1 MKIAASLVIV
11 ALAACAA
18 MPLVVTP
25 YAENVS
31 KLSLDS
37 NTRGA
42 ELADAYIA
50 ARTARANVVIATR
63 LIEKNPADAD
73 LYLML
78 ASNERIIGMNR
89 EAVAAYEDALRVH
102 PRQEIYFDL
111 GTLQL
116 EMGERSAAIENL
128 ARAVR
133 FDPAMAEEIADPAT
147 RSAVEQRV
155 AAMP

>member
-147 RSAVEQRV
+147 RAAVEQRV